1 MKNTQFKVK
10 KSKFV
15 DSRGL
20 NIKRN
25 YSSFWMDDK
34 WDTNSKFS
42 GMPVNTGSTNIIK
55 LVKLSNYRRAIV
67 NFVKIVAKQ
76 DIPVTWAGN
85 TSYTDGK
92 SVTLSTDI
100 KDSNFDVTV
109 GLALHEASHI
119 VLSNF
124 KLIKELNEGANEM
137 FNNFI
142 NEQKVGDYSEW
153 KGITFNLLNW
163 IEDRRIDNFVF
174 STSPGY
180 KAYYHKLYDYYWNS
194 DQVHKG
200 FASKEY
206 SDATNIDNWFFHI
219 INCLNPQFN
228 PKALPRLDEVVGLV
242 DVRNISRLQSTAE
255 VLQVALE
262 MVKIIHTEVTLAQAD
277 NKTNPGDGGADVN
290 EDSGNGV
297 SSNNVGDPNQD
308 GQSGDGVGEGEGGD
322 AKKEEDNENQ
332 LTPQEIRDIR
342 SAFQKQKNFLNG
354 QYDKKRATSKL
365 QRDLDSVAKQAIELQ
380 TVGGSEGVKTRTSLI
395 YDLTNTHVLGT
406 YYELGK
412 SIKAHRDLMDKL
424 KYSTKEYERLSKEV
438 DVMREAIKAT
448 GLDEVLSIR
457 DSYGEEFK
465 KGLEMGGLL
474 GKKLQLHNESRERVD
489 NRLRSGKIDNKRLAS
504 AGYGI
509 ESVFKQIHVD
519 KYKKA
524 NLHISLDGSG
534 SMGGSKWESVVQMT
548 TAICKAAKYTQ
559 NINVQVSIRVTTGA
573 DVPTILNAYDSRKN
587 NMNHLESM
595 FSTFSPSSMT
605 PEGLCFEAMVRKNM
619 LVPSSSEIDSYFLNL
634 SDGEPSCSGYHGY
647 QAVRHTKSW
656 VNKIKSN
663 YNISV
668 LSFWLESSRNE
679 DKDATDAELLQRYQN
694 LLVKFDS
701 SHSAKQFRDM
711 YGSDASVVDSSSAV
725 MIAKALN
732 KKFLTQ

>member
-119 VLSNF
+119 VLSDF
-124 KLIKELNEGANEM
+124 KLIKEFNEGANEL

-200 FASKEY
+200 FTSKEY

-242 DVRNISRLQSTAE
+242 
-255 VLQVALE
+255 
-262 MVKIIHTEVTLAQAD
+262 
-277 NKTNPGDGGADVN
+277 
-290 EDSGNGV
+290 
-297 SSNNVGDPNQD
+297 NV
-308 GQSGDGVGEGEGGD
+308 
-322 AKKEEDNENQ
+322 
-332 LTPQEIRDIR
+332 
-342 SAFQKQKNFLNG
+342 
-354 QYDKKRATSKL
+354 
-365 QRDLDSVAKQAIELQ
+365 
-380 TVGGSEGVKTRTSLI
+380 
-395 YDLTNTHVLGT
+395 
-406 YYELGK
+406 
-412 SIKAHRDLMDKL
+412 
-424 KYSTKEYERLSKEV
+424 
-438 DVMREAIKAT
+438 
-448 GLDEVLSIR
+448 
-457 DSYGEEFK
+457 
-465 KGLEMGGLL
+465 
-474 GKKLQLHNESRERVD
+474 
-489 NRLRSGKIDNKRLAS
+489 
-504 AGYGI
+504 
-509 ESVFKQIHVD
+509 
-519 KYKKA
+519 
-524 NLHISLDGSG
+524 
-534 SMGGSKWESVVQMT
+534 
-548 TAICKAAKYTQ
+548 
-559 NINVQVSIRVTTGA
+559 VSICCC
-573 DVPTILNAYDSRKN
+573 Y
-587 NMNHLESM
+587 
-595 FSTFSPSSMT
+595 
-605 PEGLCFEAMVRKNM
+605 C
-619 LVPSSSEIDSYFLNL
+619 
-634 SDGEPSCSGYHGY
+634 C
-647 QAVRHTKSW
+647 W
-656 VNKIKSN
+656 
-663 YNISV
+663 
-668 LSFWLESSRNE
+668 
-679 DKDATDAELLQRYQN
+679 
-694 LLVKFDS
+694 
-701 SHSAKQFRDM
+701 
-711 YGSDASVVDSSSAV
+711 
-725 MIAKALN
+725 
-732 KKFLTQ
+732 

>member
-119 VLSNF
+119 VLSDF
-124 KLIKELNEGANEM
+124 KLIKELNEGTNEL

-142 NEQKVGDYSEW
+142 NEQSVGDYSEW
-153 KGITFNLLNW
+153 KAITFNLLNW

-242 DVRNISRLQSTAE
+242 NVRNISRLQSTGEA
-255 VLQVALE
+255 LQVALE

-308 GQSGDGVGEGEGGD
+308 GQSGNGVGEGEGGD
-322 AKKEEDNENQ
+322 VEKEGDNENQ
-332 LTPQEIRDIR
+332 LTPQEIKDIKN
-342 SAFQKQKNFLNG
+342 AFQKQKNFLSG
-354 QYDKKRATSKL
+354 QYNKKRATNKL

-380 TVGGSEGVKTRTSLI
+380 TVGGNDGVKTRTSLI
-395 YDLTNTHVLGT
+395 YDLTNPHTVGN

-412 SIKAHRDLMDKL
+412 SIKAKRELMDKL
-424 KYSTKEYERLSKEV
+424 KYGTKEYDKLSKEV
-438 DVMREAIKAT
+438 DVMREVIKAT
-448 GLDEVLSIR
+448 GLDEVLSLY

-504 AGYGI
+504 ACY
-509 ESVFKQIHVD
+509 
-519 KYKKA
+519 
-524 NLHISLDGSG
+524 
-534 SMGGSKWESVVQMT
+534 
-548 TAICKAAKYTQ
+548 
-559 NINVQVSIRVTTGA
+559 
-573 DVPTILNAYDSRKN
+573 
-587 NMNHLESM
+587 
-595 FSTFSPSSMT
+595 
-605 PEGLCFEAMVRKNM
+605 
-619 LVPSSSEIDSYFLNL
+619 
-634 SDGEPSCSGYHGY
+634 
-647 QAVRHTKSW
+647 
-656 VNKIKSN
+656 
-663 YNISV
+663 
-668 LSFWLESSRNE
+668 
-679 DKDATDAELLQRYQN
+679 
-694 LLVKFDS
+694 
-701 SHSAKQFRDM
+701 
-711 YGSDASVVDSSSAV
+711 
-725 MIAKALN
+725 
-732 KKFLTQ
+732 